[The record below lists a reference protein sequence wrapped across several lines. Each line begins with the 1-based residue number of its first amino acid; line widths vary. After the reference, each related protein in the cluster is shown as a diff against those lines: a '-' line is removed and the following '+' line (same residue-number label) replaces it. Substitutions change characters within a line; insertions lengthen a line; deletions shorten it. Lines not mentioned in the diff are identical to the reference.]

1 MDLIFHNHSVNQ
13 LSTLKSVLWTYN
25 QVRYGLKFY
34 LWTNKDKKATYAYF
48 KDNGLMDKYR
58 IAPNR
63 RQSDGS
69 YNSDGS
75 DFDWDSYNRDVWKL
89 YSDDYDS
96 KTSPESLGLNSVK
109 AVQEQK
115 NKLLVYF
122 LENYAD
128 KVDIEFKSSPM
139 SIKTPLVD
147 DNGISI
153 TLLSRNPEFSIKSPN
168 GAIELVITK
177 SKEQFVTTIKDNCD
191 RPSILI
197 PQLGLPLFEKM
208 FHYASI
214 VSDKPTNVM
223 NNPYYH
229 LGLEVN
235 IERQF
240 QSAQLFLLDQN
251 KLAIS
256 RRQEQKTKYEPK
268 SLTHDNFSDAPKPTA
283 SDKIMTTTTNDNT
296 KITKNVKVNYHTDK
310 SNEPLYQWDYI
321 HSLSVNND
329 TIHYYGVHAKTFM
342 TWISNDELYDWGY
355 YEHLYLCIH
364 NELSTIDFDLTT
376 KEKVWTID
384 ARNYDIENIELIYLT
399 EEKFQLFYS
408 LCLKDN
414 SKTTEPTK
422 STTYEWDDIR
432 YGVDNITFYGI
443 APKDLIAWLDETEE
457 TFNWIE
463 DERIFI
469 YNPDVEFGLDPITD
483 YDDEDAWTLNGL
495 KFRPFA
501 KNTVF
506 YIDETDFQLYY
517 SLSLKNNPVT
527 MN

>member
-25 QVRYGLKFY
+25 QIRYGLKFY

-48 KDNGLMDKYR
+48 KDNGLIDKYR

-69 YNSDGS
+69 YDSDGS
-75 DFDWDSYNRDVWKL
+75 DFDWDTYNRDVWKL
-89 YSDDYDS
+89 FSNDYDS

-139 SIKTPLVD
+139 SIKTPLID

-153 TLLSRNPEFSIKSPN
+153 TLLSRNPEFSVKSPN
-168 GAIELVITK
+168 GAIELVISK
-177 SKEQFVTTIKDNCD
+177 SKKQFVTTIKDNCD

-197 PQLGLPLFEKM
+197 PQLGLPLFEQM

-214 VSDKPTNVM
+214 IADKPTDVM
-223 NNPYYH
+223 NNPHYH
-229 LGLEVN
+229 LGLQVN

-256 RRQEQKTKYEPK
+256 RRQEQKNKYEPK
-268 SLTHDNFSDAPKPTA
+268 SLTHDNFSDAPKATA
-283 SDKIMTTTTNDNT
+283 SDKIIMNPSNDNT
-296 KITKNVKVNYHTDK
+296 KITKKVKVNYHSDNSSLAT
-310 SNEPLYQWDYI
+310 YQW
-321 HSLSVNND
+321 NN
-329 TIHYYGVHAKTFM
+329 
-342 TWISNDELYDWGY
+342 
-355 YEHLYLCIH
+355 
-364 NELSTIDFDLTT
+364 
-376 KEKVWTID
+376 
-384 ARNYDIENIELIYLT
+384 
-399 EEKFQLFYS
+399 
-408 LCLKDN
+408 
-414 SKTTEPTK
+414 
-422 STTYEWDDIR
+422 IR
-432 YGVDNITFYGI
+432 YGVDNCVFYGI
-443 APKDLIAWLDETEE
+443 PSKDLITWLDEIEE
-457 TFNWIE
+457 TFEWIE
-463 DERIFI
+463 NEHIFL
-469 YNPDVEFGLDPITD
+469 YNPDVEFGLDPVVD
-483 YDDEDAWTLNGL
+483 YNDEDAWTLNGL
-495 KFRPFA
+495 YFKPFA
-501 KNTVF
+501 KNTIF
-506 YIDETDFQLYY
+506 YIDENDFQLYY
-517 SLSLKNNPVT
+517 SLSLKNHPVT